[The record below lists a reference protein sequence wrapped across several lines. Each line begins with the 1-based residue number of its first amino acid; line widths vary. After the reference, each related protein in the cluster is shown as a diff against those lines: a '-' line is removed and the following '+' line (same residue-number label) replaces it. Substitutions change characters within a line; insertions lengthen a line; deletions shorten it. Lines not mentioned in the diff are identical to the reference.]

1 MAVKRFLLDTSELND
16 ATYGLDGGLAFI
28 LDTST
33 LDSTR
38 VLDGAEFLTTATG
51 AATLGALSATATA
64 SVAHFATASAS
75 FGELVAE
82 VAQVIVTTEATAE
95 AQLGGLSSTATATVV
110 LSATASATLGGLA
123 SSATATVALPA
134 TASAD
139 LGGLVASAITA
150 VEQDAV
156 ATASLGG
163 LVATADAID
172 TPTPPAPEPTPKP
185 SGGRRVYST
194 TPRKKIEP
202 VIEPIAEIPVIEPKR
217 RYAVAST
224 SLTGMQA
231 QATSTIT
238 FSILEDEAELLLML

>member
-51 AATLGALSATATA
+51 TASLGAMSASATAT
-64 SVAHFATASAS
+64 VAHFATASAL

-110 LSATASATLGGLA
+110 LPATASADLGGLA

-139 LGGLVASAITA
+139 LGGLAASAITA
-150 VEQDAV
+150 VEQNAI

-163 LVATADAID
+163 LVATVNSI
-172 TPTPPAPEPTPKP
+172 PTPPAPEPTPAP
-185 SGGRRVYST
+185 SGRRRVYST

-202 VIEPIAEIPVIEPKR
+202 VIEPVVEIPVIEPKR

-238 FSILEDEAELLLML
+238 FSILEDEAELLLMI